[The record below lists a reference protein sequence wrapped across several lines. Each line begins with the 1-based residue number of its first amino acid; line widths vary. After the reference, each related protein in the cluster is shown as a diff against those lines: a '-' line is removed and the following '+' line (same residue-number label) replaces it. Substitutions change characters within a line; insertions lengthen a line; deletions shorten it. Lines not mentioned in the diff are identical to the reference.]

1 MGSGERKLT
10 SSERKAKML
19 LPWIDQV
26 VRVGEEVTA
35 KQVIE
40 KLCADT
46 SPVRRIGQPQT
57 KGVYRNLKYIP
68 NTGSMS
74 RILDRYDRYRLTSDL
89 GKVKVWRRVK

>member
-1 MGSGERKLT
+1 M
-10 SSERKAKML
+10 
-19 LPWIDQV
+19 
-26 VRVGEEVTA
+26 EEVTA

-46 SPVRRIGQPQT
+46 SVRRIGQPQT

-74 RILDRYDRYRLTSDL
+74 RILDRYDRYRLTDFRL
-89 GKVKVWRRVK
+89 T